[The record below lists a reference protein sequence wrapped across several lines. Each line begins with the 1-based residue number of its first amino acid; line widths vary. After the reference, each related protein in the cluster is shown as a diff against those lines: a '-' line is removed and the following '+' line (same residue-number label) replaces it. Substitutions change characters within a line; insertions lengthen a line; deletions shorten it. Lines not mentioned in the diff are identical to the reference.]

1 MIRVVG
7 IGPGQFTLLTKQCI
21 DVLMDANNL
30 IGTVR
35 QLDVM
40 PNLIKTETKQIYVY
54 EGRLNQLGAIIDQL
68 LSKRDTPTVL
78 ASGDPSFYGIGEWIK
93 ANYPEETLMLIP
105 GISSAQYMFNRICI
119 PMHDVYMTSAHGR
132 EPDFELWSK
141 MKRICVLTDKKWTP
155 YTIANE
161 IVTLN
166 DNPIVYIGEKLSY
179 PDETITICRANS
191 VPEKDYEMNVVVI
204 EYER

>member
-1 MIRVVG
+1 MISVAG
-7 IGPGQFTLLTKQCI
+7 IGPGQFDLLTKQCI
-21 DVLMDANNL
+21 DTLKDANNL
-30 IGTVR
+30 IGTKR
-35 QLDVM
+35 QLSVIAS
-40 PNLIKTETKQIYVY
+40 LIGLETRTTHVY
-54 EGRLNQLGAIIDQL
+54 DGRLSQLEAIIDQL
-68 LSKRDTPTVL
+68 LSNSETPTVL

-93 ANYPEETLMLIP
+93 LTYPNESLVMLP
-105 GISSAQYMFNRICI
+105 GISSSQYMFNRIGI

-155 YTIANE
+155 IAIANA
-161 IVTLN
+161 IVALN
-166 DNPIVYIGEKLSY
+166 DNPTVYIGEKLSY